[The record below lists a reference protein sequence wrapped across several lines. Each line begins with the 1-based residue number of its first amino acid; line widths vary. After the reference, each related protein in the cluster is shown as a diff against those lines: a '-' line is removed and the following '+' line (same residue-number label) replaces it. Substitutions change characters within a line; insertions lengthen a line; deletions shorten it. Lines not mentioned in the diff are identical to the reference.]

1 MKKTLLFI
9 VFLTFTIFNLF
20 LTACDKGE
28 DNNSDSPVEI
38 EVIEKRDTI
47 IYNEGD
53 TIRYDENGDTLR
65 FETKL
70 DTIKHDKNV
79 DTLRCETKTDTIKH
93 DKKIDTLKGE
103 TQVDTIIYA
112 KQKEIVTDFD
122 ELSYDDILIEDAFVM
137 EKHGNNSFQ
146 GLAIYENYLLQTY
159 HTKNYVDV
167 YDLTNNQFVFS
178 MEQNAEGNVH
188 CNNVDFGGFYK
199 STDPFPLLYL
209 EYKGAKH
216 TTGVYRIVNKTGNYE
231 LEKIQVLTFSG
242 CTSAISNNN
251 RETSE
256 MYITFV
262 NDNNASGTNT
272 IAKIDIPDFLSGN
285 QTISLEPALV
295 KEMFNVESNK
305 VKQDAT
311 IYKNKLFQLKGGAG
325 TGELWIF
332 DLNKRQTIIT
342 IDWNEIG
349 LKGEP
354 EGIGWYK
361 DHLVISNHYGQV
373 YNMYFVK

>member
-1 MKKTLLFI
+1 MKKEKIIISTLLMP
-9 VFLTFTIFNLF
+9 LF
-20 LTACDKGE
+20 HLCLMACDKGE
-28 DNNSDSPVEI
+28 DYHLNGPIEIVIIDRGDTVIVNS
-38 EVIEKRDTI
+38 
-47 IYNEGD
+47 NGD
-53 TIRYDENGDTLR
+53 TIKYE
-65 FETKL
+65 
-70 DTIKHDKNV
+70 HY
-79 DTLRCETKTDTIKH
+79 TDTIKYAN
-93 DKKIDTLKGE
+93 KKL
-103 TQVDTIIYA
+103 
-112 KQKEIVTDFD
+112 IVTDFD
-122 ELSYDDILIEDAFVM
+122 ELSYDNILIEDAFVM
-137 EKHGNNSFQ
+137 EKNGNNSFQ
-146 GLAIYENYLLQTY
+146 GLAIFEDYLLQTY

-167 YDLTNNQFVFS
+167 YDLTNYQFVFS
-178 MEQNAEGNVH
+178 MVQKAEGNVH
-188 CNNVDFGGFYK
+188 CNNVDFGALYEP
-199 STDPFPLLYL
+199 TDPFPLLYL

-311 IYKNKLFQLKGGAG
+311 IYKNKLFQLKGGPG

-361 DHLVISNHYGQV
+361 DHLVITNNYGQV
-373 YNMYFVK
+373 YNMYFAK